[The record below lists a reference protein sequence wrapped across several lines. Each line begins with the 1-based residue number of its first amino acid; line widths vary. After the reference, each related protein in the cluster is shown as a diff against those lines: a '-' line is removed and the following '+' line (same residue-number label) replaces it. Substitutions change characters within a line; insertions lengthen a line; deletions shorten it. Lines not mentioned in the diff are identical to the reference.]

1 MVVYRSLLFELE
13 LNEYF
18 RHNKLC
24 NKLFVTSCLLH
35 TLIGVCFENNASLES
50 TTSLFNK
57 VEELDEGSRC
67 LKNQIGVSFGNLSLC
82 LVPSA

>member
-1 MVVYRSLLFELE
+1 M
-13 LNEYF
+13 
-18 RHNKLC
+18 
-24 NKLFVTSCLLH
+24 H

-82 LVPSA
+82 LVPSAWEKRAVIPYNPTDKSLVQTLHLAL